1 MQRFEGELVIFLAY
15 FKLNRAIQALQ
26 DLSLNKIGQNGA
38 KGIRFELGFDSKE
51 GKSILTEVNQA
62 FSSAKGRTSPVK

>member
-1 MQRFEGELVIFLAY
+1 MH
-15 FKLNRAIQALQ
+15 

-38 KGIRFELGFDSKE
+38 KGVRFELGFDGKE

-62 FSSAKGRTSPVK
+62 FSSAKGFSRQMITGEPLGSAPDKTGSAETSAPTAF